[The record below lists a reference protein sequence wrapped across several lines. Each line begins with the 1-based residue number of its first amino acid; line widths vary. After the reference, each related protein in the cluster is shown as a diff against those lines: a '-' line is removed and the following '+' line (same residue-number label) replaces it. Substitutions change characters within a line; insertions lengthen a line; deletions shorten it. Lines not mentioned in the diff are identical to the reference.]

1 MIILNV
7 LLVLLHINCHEFI
20 ALDADMAINE
30 NYMFLFVCFFQFI
43 HLWSLRRTV
52 PFLNRD
58 RKKGKIQMTL
68 HIVQQVVQSLQFQVG
83 IWL

>member
-7 LLVLLHINCHEFI
+7 LLLLLYINCHACI
-20 ALDADMAINE
+20 ALDADMALNE
-30 NYMFLFVCFFQFI
+30 NMFLFVRFFQFI
-43 HLWSLRRTV
+43 HLWNLRRTV
-52 PFLNRD
+52 PFSNRD

-83 IWL
+83 T